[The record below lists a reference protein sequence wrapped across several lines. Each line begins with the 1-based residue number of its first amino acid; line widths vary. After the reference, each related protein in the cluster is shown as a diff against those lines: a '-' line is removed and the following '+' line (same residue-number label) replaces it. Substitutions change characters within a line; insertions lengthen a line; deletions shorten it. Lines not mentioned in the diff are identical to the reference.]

1 MCAMAISNVKLTG
14 EESDQALK
22 VGKISSSSSYEMN
35 MNIIRLSWN
44 GDDEEERTTFYTT
57 ITELILYDGWSGVV

>member
-22 VGKISSSSSYEMN
+22 VGKISSSYEMN

-57 ITELILYDGWSGVV
+57 ITELILYDDGWSGVV